1 MGTLRSGA
9 MGGLRRQTNRSGMF
23 PEAEASGLR
32 NRLRAQH
39 AVPLQGRLD
48 VGALLSGS
56 VVRPGRGILRL
67 RSGQAPAPRWR
78 AS

>member
-48 VGALLSGS
+48 VGT
-56 VVRPGRGILRL
+56 L
-67 RSGQAPAPRWR
+67 RSGAPGGTSLDFAQDKRRAPRRR